1 MYVSLDPSKRK
12 GREYTGGN
20 TRTIHNNGN
29 SQSRRLFSLVM
40 SVRIRYD
47 DNDIEEDQGLFTNR
61 STMMANFEEWI
72 KMATDNKINSSNSW
86 NFALIDYFHDL
97 QVLRDAENNINFQK
111 ASATLD
117 GCVKIYSSR
126 VDSVT
131 TETGKLLSGLA
142 QSKEKKNKEKSS
154 HEDEG
159 EHGEADESQDGVH
172 IDPLTGLPVSREVEV
187 QSRRRNL
194 NRVLETTL
202 VDFEQIKLKELDQEL
217 NIDPIFK
224 KALVDFDEG
233 GAKSFLL
240 NTLSVDSS
248 CRVVFDTAIRDVT
261 KEREEEQPIGSSEME
276 DQSVNDTTMV
286 EDEILSLGM
295 DFINFEQ
302 INNCEVSASIPQL
315 RGVLEDIDKAKNFIE
330 DVNNKFD
337 NFLSEKEIQETV
349 PDADFDDGPELD
361 DGPEFDDVPDP
372 FDEDLG
378 QKDENWHKDV
388 PEPGAPESL
397 STDADTGIGK
407 VSEQDLMAYFDE
419 TLKRNWRGRE
429 HWKVRSFKRNLGG
442 ESKQQKTQTSTGTEQ
457 TDAETPPASCS
468 AGQNNE
474 DAPSTK
480 KKTFEI
486 DFFQLDDDLDKTV
499 FSTHKRKNN
508 IEMPQ
513 RLRTSDNHH
522 LLPDDYHFSS
532 DKITRLFIKPG
543 QKMSLFKRKDPRA
556 AEPTREEE
564 EHPTLADEKFWAE
577 NYERNEQETT
587 HESEVVQGEIEN
599 PFEDYDDNGVDFNQ
613 AFEEPEAPLPT
624 PALLSTQDNKV
635 NYARVSKKVDVR
647 KLKDN
652 LWRAVTSLQKESKL
666 LNFTDIAREVGGNYS
681 EEAQRELSTSF
692 CFICLLHLANE
703 HGLQIESSPSYEDLI
718 IT

>member
-1 MYVSLDPSKRK
+1 MRQVPYIILEIVDKK
-12 GREYTGGN
+12 VV
-20 TRTIHNNGN
+20 
-29 SQSRRLFSLVM
+29 SLVM
-40 SVRIRYD
+40 TTRIRYD
-47 DNDIEEDQGLFTNR
+47 DRDMEDDQGLFTNR

-142 QSKEKKNKEKSS
+142 QSKEKKKKDKRHGGEE
-154 HEDEG
+154 EDDE
-159 EHGEADESQDGVH
+159 EEEADESQDGVH
-172 IDPLTGLPVSREVEV
+172 IDPLTGLPVSKEIEV

-202 VDFEQIKLKELDQEL
+202 VDFEQIRLKELDQEL

-248 CRVVFDTAIRDVT
+248 CRVVFDTSIRDVA
-261 KEREEEQPIGSSEME
+261 KEKEGEEEEQLNASSKLE
-276 DQSVNDTTMV
+276 DQFGNDTMMI

-315 RGVLEDIDKAKNFIE
+315 RVVLDDIDKAKNFIE

-337 NFLSEKEIQETV
+337 NFLTEKELQETV
-349 PDADFDDGPELD
+349 PDRNVDDRPEVD

-378 QKDENWHKDV
+378 QKDDKWHRDV
-388 PEPGAPESL
+388 PDPEEPI
-397 STDADTGIGK
+397 TDADTTGMGK
-407 VSEQDLMAYFDE
+407 VSEQNLMAYFDE

-429 HWKVRSFKRNLGG
+429 HWKVQSFKRNLGDD
-442 ESKQQKTQTSTGTEQ
+442 SKKQKTPTAARTEQ
-457 TDAETPPASCS
+457 TT
-468 AGQNNE
+468 AGPNNE
-474 DAPSTK
+474 EVPPTK
-480 KKTFEI
+480 KKGFEI
-486 DFFQLDDDLDKTV
+486 DFFQLDEDLEKTI
-499 FSTHKRKNN
+499 FSTQKRKNN

-513 RLRTSDNHH
+513 RLRVSDDHH

-532 DKITRLFIKPG
+532 DKITSLFIKPG
-543 QKMSLFKRKDPRA
+543 QKMSLFRKKDSKA
-556 AEPTREEE
+556 AVPVKEAKEP
-564 EHPTLADEKFWAE
+564 PTLADEKFWAE
-577 NYERNEQETT
+577 NYERNEHETT
-587 HESEVVQGEIEN
+587 HGSEVVQGEMEN

-613 AFEEPEAPLPT
+613 AFEERATPSPP
-624 PALLSTQDNKV
+624 PALPSTQDNKV

-652 LWRAVTSLQKESKL
+652 VWKAVTSLRNGSKT
-666 LNFTDIAREVGGNYS
+666 LNFTDIAREVGENYS

-703 HGLQIESSPSYEDLI
+703 HGLQIENSPSYEDLI

>member
-1 MYVSLDPSKRK
+1 
-12 GREYTGGN
+12 
-20 TRTIHNNGN
+20 
-29 SQSRRLFSLVM
+29 M
-40 SVRIRYD
+40 SARIRYD
-47 DNDIEEDQGLFTNR
+47 DHDIEEDQGLFTNR

-142 QSKEKKNKEKSS
+142 QSKEKKKKEKSN
-154 HEDEG
+154 HEG
-159 EHGEADESQDGVH
+159 EGEDGEADESQDGVH
-172 IDPLTGLPVSREVEV
+172 IDPLTGLPVSKEMEV

-248 CRVVFDTAIRDVT
+248 CRVVFDTAIRDVA
-261 KEREEEQPIGSSEME
+261 KEQEEEQPNGSSELE
-276 DQSVNDTTMV
+276 EQVGNDTTMV

-295 DFINFEQ
+295 DFINFEE

-337 NFLSEKEIQETV
+337 NFLSEKELQETV
-349 PDADFDDGPELD
+349 PDTNFDDGPE
-361 DGPEFDDVPDP
+361 FNDVPDP

-378 QKDENWHKDV
+378 QKDEDWDQNIPD
-388 PEPGAPESL
+388 PEAPEFPG
-397 STDADTGIGK
+397 TDADNGLGK

-429 HWKVRSFKRNLGG
+429 HWKVRSFKQNLGD
-442 ESKQQKTQTSTGTEQ
+442 ESKQQKTTAAAARTEQ
-457 TDAETPPASCS
+457 AAAGTPS
-468 AGQNNE
+468 ATSSVGHNNE
-474 DAPSTK
+474 EALTTK
-480 KKTFEI
+480 KKAFEI
-486 DFFQLDDDLDKTV
+486 DFFQLDDDLDKTI
-499 FSTHKRKNN
+499 FSTVKRKNN

-543 QKMSLFKRKDPRA
+543 QRMSLFKRKDARS
-556 AEPTREEE
+556 AEPAREEE
-564 EHPTLADEKFWAE
+564 EPPTLADEKFWAE

-587 HESEVVQGEIEN
+587 HESEVVQGEVEN

-624 PALLSTQDNKV
+624 PTLPSTQDNKV

-652 LWRAVTSLQKESKL
+652 LWKAVTSLQKENKS
-666 LNFTDIAREVGGNYS
+666 LNFTNVAREVGGSYS
-681 EEAQRELSTSF
+681 EEAQREISTSF

-703 HGLQIESSPSYEDLI
+703 HGLQIESSPTYEDLI